1 MPDTKLS
8 EDLGRLLDHFA
19 GTGPDHP
26 PELSLVDHWVRSA
39 EDLEDRVRRLTAER
53 DAAVAQAQAS
63 GQEAAGL
70 RGALG
75 AMREEWG
82 VIPEDIMRPEYLE
95 HLRRVELEADAALA
109 TPPTAYAK
117 LAAARAD
124 VHRRGQ
130 RWIERA
136 RQRKHV
142 RDVGQDDWYDAY
154 AEDSDALMQAIDA
167 ATEAEA
173 AAGEGDAD
181 G

>member
-1 MPDTKLS
+1 MPEMTPERLAEIEWNVQSAGNYDRLGWSVETVR
-8 EDLGRLLDHFA
+8 DLC
-19 GTGPDHP
+19 
-26 PELSLVDHWVRSA
+26 A
-39 EDLEDRVRRLTAER
+39 EVRRLTAER

-63 GQEAAGL
+63 GQAEATL

-82 VIPEDIMRPEYLE
+82 VIPEDTMRPEYLDY
-95 HLRRVELEADAALA
+95 LRSVEPKADAALA
-109 TPPTAYAK
+109 TTPTAHAK
-117 LAAARAD
+117 LAAARAE

-136 RQRKHV
+136 RQRKHA

-154 AEDSDALMQAIDA
+154 AEDSDVLMQAIDA

-173 AAGEGDAD
+173 AAGEGGAN